1 MQINYKDLYLMD
13 NLIALFKIKN
23 KRELLRVRFSEY
35 ASRYSIY
42 EKYKPSISKP
52 MQQVHEIVLEE
63 QEEASENFTEENKEL
78 MKSQNLEDFNLVY
91 GNHLDEIKLLN
102 MN

>member
-23 KRELLRVRFSEY
+23 KRELLRVRFSEF

-42 EKYKPSISKP
+42 DKYKPNNSKP
-52 MQQVHEIVLEE
+52 MQ
-63 QEEASENFTEENKEL
+63 
-78 MKSQNLEDFNLVY
+78 
-91 GNHLDEIKLLN
+91 
-102 MN
+102 